1 MKRLLV
7 VDDLTP
13 VAAYATL
20 RAQSE
25 GAPSF
30 LLESA
35 PTAGERWGRYSV
47 IGWRPRRAVTLD
59 LVHEGREV
67 RLSIVDLATRTSTI
81 TKVAPCRE
89 AMALLRAHAVSPS
102 TMPDDPDVPRV
113 ASAAVGFVA
122 YDLVHALE
130 PVTAWTGER
139 RLAHLLDGA
148 TIVVFDALLQTVSIH
163 GEDAAAIDATVDA
176 LEGARPRLRTFEIP
190 RRDAIDDA
198 QTAIDDAAYARMVE
212 RAQEYIRAGDI
223 FQVVLARTFAVPR
236 DGADPFDA
244 YRALRVLNPSPYL
257 YYLDLPASSNGD
269 EPRAPRAIA
278 GASPETLVRLED
290 GRITVRPLAG
300 TRPRDPDPERDRALE
315 DELLADPKERAEH
328 VMLVDL
334 GRNDVGRVAAIG
346 SVDVPVQMA
355 IERYSHVMHIVSE
368 VHGTLAEGR
377 DAWDVL
383 AATFPAGTL
392 SGAPKVRAMQIIR
405 ELEAAP
411 RGIYGG
417 AIGYVSRHGT
427 MDFAIAIR
435 TIAATET
442 HFEVSAG
449 AGIVE
454 GSVPSLEAQETRHK
468 AGAALAAVAAA
479 RRRAA
484 LSTAESPGGS
494 RSKAPK

>member
-59 LVHEGREV
+59 LVSEGREV
-67 RLSIVDLATRTSTI
+67 RLRVVDLATRVSGGAPAAPL
-81 TKVAPCRE
+81 TKVAPCSE
-89 AMALLRAHAVSPS
+89 AMALLRAHAVSASSIPE
-102 TMPDDPDVPRV
+102 DPDVPRV
-113 ASAAVGFVA
+113 VGAAVGFVA

-130 PVTAWTGER
+130 PVPSWPGER

-148 TIVVFDALLQTVSIH
+148 TVVVFDALLQTVSIH
-163 GEDAAAIDATVDA
+163 GEDAAAIDETVAA
-176 LEGARPRLRTFEIP
+176 LEGTRPRLRPFAVP
-190 RRDAIDDA
+190 PRDARPDA
-198 QTAIDDAAYARMVE
+198 QVGLDDEAYARIVE

-223 FQVVLARTFAVPR
+223 FQVVLARTFCIPR
-236 DGADPFDA
+236 DDADPFDA

-257 YYLDLPASSNGD
+257 YYLDLPAPSADDG
-269 EPRAPRAIA
+269 PRGPRAIA

-300 TRPRDPDPERDRALE
+300 TRPRHVDPERDRALE
-315 DELLADPKERAEH
+315 DELLSDPKERAEH

-346 SVDVPVQMA
+346 TVEVPVQMA

-368 VHGTLAEGR
+368 VHGTLAKDR

-405 ELEAAP
+405 ELEAGP

-468 AGAALAAVAAA
+468 AGAALAAVASA
-479 RRRAA
+479 RRASA
-484 LSTAESPGGS
+484 VS
-494 RSKAPK
+494 APKIPK

>member
-13 VAAYATL
+13 VGAYATL
-20 RAQSE
+20 RAQGH

-35 PTAGERWGRYSV
+35 PTAGERWARYSV
-47 IGWRPRRAVTLD
+47 IGWRPRRALTLD
-59 LVHEGREV
+59 LVHEGRHV
-67 RLSIVDLATRTSTI
+67 RLRVIDLATRSATVD
-81 TKVAPCRE
+81 KVAPRRE
-89 AMALLRAHAVSPS
+89 AMTLLREHAVSAGS
-102 TMPDDPDVPRV
+102 LEGDPEVPRV
-113 ASAAVGFVA
+113 VGAAVGYVA

-130 PVTAWTGER
+130 PVPAWPGDR

-148 TIVVFDALLQTVSIH
+148 TVVVFDALLQTVSIH
-163 GEDAAAIDATVDA
+163 GEDEASIDATVAA
-176 LEGARPRLRTFEIP
+176 LEGPRPKLRTFSVP
-190 RRDAIDDA
+190 RRDARPDA
-198 QTAIDDAAYARMVE
+198 QTAVDDAAYGRMVE

-223 FQVVLARTFAVPR
+223 FQVVLARTFCVPR
-236 DGADPFDA
+236 EEADPFDA

-257 YYLDLPASSNGD
+257 YYLDLPATD
-269 EPRAPRAIA
+269 EPRGPRAIA

-300 TRPRDPDPERDRALE
+300 TRPRHADPERDRALE

-346 SVDVPVQMA
+346 TVEVPVQMA

-368 VHGTLAEGR
+368 VHGTLAKDR

-435 TIAATET
+435 TIAATDT
-442 HFEVSAG
+442 HFEVTAG

-454 GSVPSLEAQETRHK
+454 GSVPALEAQETAHK

-479 RRRAA
+479 RRAA
-484 LSTAESPGGS
+484 TEEAA
-494 RSKAPK
+494 KTPK

>member
-47 IGWRPRRAVTLD
+47 IGWRPRRVVTLD
-59 LVHEGREV
+59 LVDEGRQV
-67 RLSIVDLATRTSTI
+67 RLSVVDLATRTSTV

-89 AMALLRAHAVSPS
+89 AMALLRAHAVSS
-102 TMPDDPDVPRV
+102 SSLADDPDVPRV
-113 ASAAVGFVA
+113 VGAAVGFVA

-130 PVTAWTGER
+130 PVAAWPGER

-148 TIVVFDALLQTVSIH
+148 TVVVFDALLQTVSIY
-163 GEDAAAIDATVDA
+163 GEDAQAIDATVDA
-176 LEGARPRLRTFEIP
+176 LEGARPRLRVFDAP
-190 RRDAIDDA
+190 RRDARPEA
-198 QTAIDDAAYARMVE
+198 STAIDDDAYARMVE

-223 FQVVLARTFAVPR
+223 FQVVLARTFSVPR
-236 DGADPFDA
+236 DDADPFDA

-257 YYLDLPASSNGD
+257 YYLDLPAHPG
-269 EPRAPRAIA
+269 EAGPRGPRAIA

-300 TRPRDPDPERDRALE
+300 TRPRDADPERDRALE
-315 DELLADPKERAEH
+315 EELLADPKERAEH

-346 SVDVPVQMA
+346 SVHVPVQMA

-368 VHGTLAEGR
+368 VHGMLASDR

-383 AATFPAGTL
+383 AAAFPAGTL

-405 ELEAAP
+405 ELEAGP

-435 TIAATET
+435 TIAATDT
-442 HFEVSAG
+442 LFEVSAG

-454 GSVPSLEAQETRHK
+454 GSVPSAEAQETRHK
-468 AGAALAAVAAA
+468 AGAALAAVA
-479 RRRAA
+479 
-484 LSTAESPGGS
+484 SS
-494 RSKAPK
+494 RSRRSVKSTK

>member
-20 RAQSE
+20 RARSE

-47 IGWRPRRAVTLD
+47 IGWRPRRAVLLD
-59 LVHEGREV
+59 LVSLPGGERQV
-67 RLSIVDLATRTSTI
+67 RLSIVDLATKTP
-81 TKVAPCRE
+81 TKTQLAPCRE
-89 AMALLRAHAVSPS
+89 AMALLRAHAVSAS
-102 TMPDDPDVPRV
+102 TIPDDPDVPRV
-113 ASAAVGFVA
+113 VGAAVGFVA

-130 PVTAWTGER
+130 PVPSWPGER

-148 TIVVFDALLQTVSIH
+148 TVVVFDALLQTVSIH
-163 GEDAAAIDATVDA
+163 GEDAAAIEATVDA
-176 LEGARPRLRTFEIP
+176 LEGARPRLRMFDAP
-190 RRDAIDDA
+190 RRDVRPDA
-198 QTAIDDAAYARMVE
+198 QTSIDDEAYARMVE

-223 FQVVLARTFAVPR
+223 FQVVLARTFRVPR
-236 DGADPFDA
+236 DAADPFDA

-257 YYLDLPASSNGD
+257 YYLDLPTSAAD
-269 EPRAPRAIA
+269 EQPHGPRAIA

-300 TRPRDPDPERDRALE
+300 TRPRDADPERDRALE
-315 DELLADPKERAEH
+315 NELLADPKERAEH

-346 SVDVPVQMA
+346 TVEVPVQMA

-368 VHGTLAEGR
+368 VHGTLAKGR

-405 ELEAAP
+405 ELEARP

-417 AIGYVSRHGT
+417 AIGYVATTSDL
-427 MDFAIAIR
+427 DFAIAIR
-435 TIAATET
+435 TMVQKGDT
-442 HFEVSAG
+442 
-449 AGIVE
+449 
-454 GSVPSLEAQETRHK
+454 
-468 AGAALAAVAAA
+468 
-479 RRRAA
+479 
-484 LSTAESPGGS
+484 
-494 RSKAPK
+494 